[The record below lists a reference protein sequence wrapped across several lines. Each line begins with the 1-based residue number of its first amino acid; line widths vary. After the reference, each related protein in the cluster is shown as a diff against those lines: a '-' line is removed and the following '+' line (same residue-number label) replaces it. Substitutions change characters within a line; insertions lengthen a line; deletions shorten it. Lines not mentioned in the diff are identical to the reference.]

1 MTRNYGPK
9 KPTKARQAASAASI
23 ANATTAGRE
32 TIAEIEARF
41 AANIEALARGK
52 R

>member
-1 MTRNYGPK
+1 MTRSYGPK
-9 KPTKARQAASAASI
+9 KPTKGRQEAGAASI
-23 ANATTAGRE
+23 ANATTTGRE

-41 AANIEALARGK
+41 AANIDALARGK